1 VLRISAKRTL
11 SPFHGQIV
19 IYPQRQLVEKDV
31 AIRAKA
37 KNVLRDVRS
46 IVGTTKWLDVAGF
59 RISAS

>member
-1 VLRISAKRTL
+1 VLRIYAKRTL
-11 SPFHGQIV
+11 SPFNGQIV

-31 AIRAKA
+31 AIRARA